1 LIPVRELD
9 AGGFEGQNDLRHR
22 MTVRRLVSLRASDGV
37 SMDASLF
44 RQLADRKI
52 EQAPCR
58 SLLCFCHY
66 SSGLGTIQGEP
77 DAQIHRAGKRPN
89 FAKSSPAS

>member
-1 LIPVRELD
+1 MAIAR
-9 AGGFEGQNDLRHR
+9 GFEGQNDLRHR

-58 SLLCFCHY
+58 S
-66 SSGLGTIQGEP
+66 
-77 DAQIHRAGKRPN
+77 
-89 FAKSSPAS
+89 